1 MFELKDGIFYVGVKD
16 EKLGA
21 YNNAYLVKGEKT
33 ALIDTVSEELTE
45 EYIKNIEEIIPLKDI
60 DYLIC
65 NHTEP
70 DKSGAVGRVL
80 ELNPDIAVVGT
91 IAAVKN
97 IKEIVNS
104 GFNEQIAKNGAVIEL
119 GGKSLGFC
127 ILPNLNWPDSMVTY
141 ERDSKTLFSC
151 DIFSSYSC
159 NDTVTEKI
167 NEKIFELGLKL
178 YFDEKLSPY
187 CDFVRTAADKL
198 SRLDIDCIFTGFGPV
213 ITDNVEYVIE
223 KYTEW
228 SSPKEN
234 KELTAAIFYASNY
247 GYTREMAK
255 TVYDTLKACGIR
267 TECFDISNGD
277 VEDVVENLNNA
288 DALVFGS
295 PTVNRNAP
303 KCMWDLI
310 SYIDMVNSRNKR
322 YFVFGSYGWGGE
334 AAMLI
339 HKHLEEMKLRPFSK
353 PFGAIL
359 KLSDEKKTELEKYT
373 RNFAKSLK
381 K

>member
-1 MFELKDGIFYVGVKD
+1 MLELKDGIFYVGVKD
-16 EKLGA
+16 ERLGA

-33 ALIDTVSEELTE
+33 ALIDTVSEELSE
-45 EYIKNIEEIIPLKDI
+45 QYIKNIEEIMPLKDI

-70 DKSGAVGRVL
+70 DKSGAVKRVL
-80 ELNPDIAVVGT
+80 ELNGDITVIGT
-91 IAAVKN
+91 IAAIKN
-97 IKEIVNS
+97 IKEIVNAD
-104 GFNEQIAKNGAVIEL
+104 FNEQIAKNGAVVEL
-119 GGKSLGFC
+119 GSKTLEFC

-151 DIFSSYSC
+151 DIFSSYCC
-159 NDTVTEKI
+159 NDVVTEKI

-187 CDFVRTAADKL
+187 SDFARTAMDKL
-198 SRLDIDCIFTGFGPV
+198 SKLDIDQAYTGFGPV
-213 ITDNVEYVIE
+213 ITGNVNDVIE
-223 KYTEW
+223 KYIEW
-228 SSPKEN
+228 SKPKEN
-234 KELTAAIFYASNY
+234 KEFTVTIFYASNY
-247 GYTREMAK
+247 GYTREMAS
-255 TVYDTLKACGIR
+255 VVNNTLKECGIK
-267 TECFDISNGD
+267 TEYFDISNGD
-277 VEDVVENLNNA
+277 VEEVIENLNNA

-295 PTVNRNAP
+295 PTVNRTAP
-303 KCMWDLI
+303 KCIWDLI
-310 SYIDMVNSRNKR
+310 SYIDMVNSRNKP

-334 AAMLI
+334 ATMLI

-359 KLSDEKKTELEKYT
+359 KLSDEKKAELQKYT